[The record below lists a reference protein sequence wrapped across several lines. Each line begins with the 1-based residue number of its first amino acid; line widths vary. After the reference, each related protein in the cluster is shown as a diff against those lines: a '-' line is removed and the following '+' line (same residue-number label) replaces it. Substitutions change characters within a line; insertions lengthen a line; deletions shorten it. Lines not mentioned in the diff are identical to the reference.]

1 MDRNFFYRNFVQFFK
16 FGVVGLSNTAI
27 SYLIYSLLVY
37 FGLHYLAASVIA
49 FVISV
54 LNSFFWN
61 HKFVFKDKTGGKRD
75 IMRAL
80 IRTYASY
87 AFSGLVVSNILL
99 YIFIEFFG
107 ASKYIAPFFGLFIT
121 VPLNYILNKL
131 WAFKPAKPDK
141 EKRYEE
147 NQRADTVL

>member
-1 MDRNFFYRNFVQFFK
+1 MDRKRFYRNFVQFFK

-37 FGLHYLAASVIA
+37 LGLYYLAASVIS
-49 FVISV
+49 FVLSV

-61 HKFVFKDKTGGKRD
+61 HKFVFKDETGGKRD
-75 IMRAL
+75 VMRAL

-99 YIFIEFFG
+99 YIFIELFG
-107 ASKYIAPFFGLFIT
+107 VSKYVAPLFGLIIT
-121 VPLNYILNKL
+121 VPLNYILNKT
-131 WAFKPAKPDK
+131 WAFKHERGKPN
-141 EKRYEE
+141 EE
-147 NQRADTVL
+147 NQHTNRVL